1 MLPAA
6 NRYTT
11 NYDLSTNVATLKIDN
26 AQMND
31 LGSYLAFAENIA
43 GKDQTNCSLF
53 VKEIPNIDQTPMVNP
68 DAFRYLEGPKTTN
81 RPIETDDDNENL
93 QPPKV
98 IVPLQDLELN
108 EGEAVILMC
117 KIIGKPKPKVINLII
132 IKKSIHLISNINFKI
147 SNNSFFYNQNYIQSF
162 IFISSIFK

>member
-1 MLPAA
+1 MEFKISWFKDNAPLPAA

-11 NYDLSTNVATLKIDN
+11 NYDISSNVATLKIDN

-31 LGSYLAFAENIA
+31 LGTYVALGENIA
-43 GKDQTNCSLF
+43 GKDQTYCSVF

-68 DAFRYLEGPKTTN
+68 DAFRFLEGPKFN
-81 RPIETDDDNENL
+81 RPTETDDDNDNL

-108 EGEAVILMC
+108 EGEPVMLMC
-117 KIIGKPKPKVINLII
+117 KIIGKPKPKVCNILKLI
-132 IKKSIHLISNINFKI
+132 KF
-147 SNNSFFYNQNYIQSF
+147 
-162 IFISSIFK
+162 